1 MVIQSTVAKTRYVR
15 LLCFVCKHALFHHRC
30 ECDRKGIGRF
40 RSSLADAFCFFVH
53 SAISLFIL
61 LPQNLIFIYDFLHTE
76 LLKFFYTFE
85 FNSN

>member
-1 MVIQSTVAKTRYVR
+1 MPKKKSKTSDKNVETRAPESPSKQVAKLRNTN
-15 LLCFVCKHALFHHRC
+15 CA
-30 ECDRKGIGRF
+30 
-40 RSSLADAFCFFVH
+40 ADAFCFFVH